1 MKPNRIAATTAAVMS
16 ACAFAT
22 GVFADTPT
30 AEIVGTFK
38 ERPGNPSITPD
49 GRILMS
55 MHPLSNPSANIVE
68 MLPGGTLKTYPNEAF
83 SAGKDAKVK
92 ALIGLRTDDQGVVW
106 ILDLAGRRLIGWDT
120 NAEKQAAEFAVPADV
135 LRPHSFLQDF
145 ALDQKRGRAIIAD
158 MTQGDLKSAPR
169 PAFVTVDLKTGAAR
183 RIAESHPSM
192 MPEAEGGFALN
203 PITIDPDYEWIY
215 FGALNGRTV
224 YRVPA
229 ASFDGDGSTVTD
241 KIEAYGPKP
250 FSDGITVDSGG
261 NVYITDIE
269 KHAIGVTTSKDY
281 RVIAGLPEGQSW
293 PDGFSIGP
301 KGYVYATVNQL
312 DRTAALNG
320 GKEEGSGTYM
330 LVRIKAIADSRT
342 GR

>member
-1 MKPNRIAATTAAVMS
+1 MKPNRIAAIAAVIVS
-16 ACAFAT
+16 AGVFAT
-22 GVFADTPT
+22 GAIAEQPT
-30 AEIVGTFK
+30 AEIVATFK
-38 ERPGNPSITPD
+38 VRPGNPSITPD

-55 MHPLSNPSANIVE
+55 IHPLTNPTVNIVE
-68 MLPGGTLKTYPNEAF
+68 MLPGGALKTYPNDAF
-83 SAGKDAKVK
+83 SAGKNAKVK
-92 ALIGLRTDDQGVVW
+92 ALIGIRTDDKGVAW
-106 ILDLAGRRLIGWDT
+106 ILDLAARRLIGWDT
-120 NAEKQAAEFAVPADV
+120 RAEKQVAEFAIPADV

-158 MTQGDLKSAPR
+158 MTQGDLKSAPY
-169 PAFVTVDLKTGAAR
+169 PAFVTVDLKTGAAQ

-215 FGALNGRTV
+215 FGALNGRAV

-229 ASFDGDGSTVTD
+229 ASFDGDGSTVAA
-241 KIEAYGPKP
+241 KIERYGPKP

-269 KHAIGVTTSKDY
+269 KHAIGVTTSKGY

-312 DRTAALNG
+312 DRTAALNS

-330 LVRIKAIADSRT
+330 LVRIKSIAPSRT